1 MKTLTYTIEN
11 INFYVDQESGSLF
24 ISSNEIP
31 HKVAVELIEI
41 LRGKLYDHQIEKDS
55 IFKRFFK

>member
-1 MKTLTYTIEN
+1 MKLTYTIEN
-11 INFYVDQESGSLF
+11 LNFYVDQESGSLF
-24 ISSNEIP
+24 ISGNEIP